1 MSSTTI
7 TQVTEQFNT
16 LGISMHMPP
25 HTVFNTMLHEAL
37 KHSPNLHERLKDLL
51 SIELEKQLGMLLKI
65 RSVHR
70 VEEPYKIPPTL
81 DILTKIMPPL
91 KDFNIVMENGNKL
104 IVAKQQLILIN
115 CENGV
120 EILVNQYSGLATFY
134 HNQFLID
141 DNGEFRNPDWTLC
154 DIFRFIITLPYWWS
168 GKDPKSN
175 QYFISDKQVEHIK
188 RMICSYMPKYEY
200 GSFTLRPHQ
209 IIDNT
214 PYMIFTVEEVD
225 YYLSVNKNE
234 DGQISMSLKT
244 TI

>member
-1 MSSTTI
+1 MSSTT
-7 TQVTEQFNT
+7 QVIEQFTT
-16 LGISMHMPP
+16 LDIGSRVMLPP
-25 HTVFNTMLHEAL
+25 TVFNTMLQEAL
-37 KHSPNLHERLKDLL
+37 KHSPNLHEHLKKLL
-51 SIELEKQLGMLLKI
+51 SRELKQQLGMLLNI

-70 VEEPYKIPPTL
+70 VEEKYQIPPTL
-81 DILTKIMPPL
+81 DILSKIVPL
-91 KDFNIVMENGNKL
+91 KDFNIVKKDGKPVIED
-104 IVAKQQLILIN
+104 KQPLILIK
-115 CENGV
+115 CENGE

-141 DNGEFRNPDWTLC
+141 DNGEFRHPDWTLC
-154 DIFRFIITLPYWWS
+154 DVFRFIITLPYWWS
-168 GKDPKSN
+168 GKDPKTN

-209 IIDNT
+209 IIDDT

-225 YYLSVNKNE
+225 HYLSVNKNE
-234 DGQISMSLKT
+234 DGQLSMSLKT